1 MKVAL
6 PQSKEPIL
14 TQWDQEFRGFQQRL
28 ASLMLFY
35 NNETLYCVQ
44 HTLFMGLLRFGISGK
59 WSSSYTYALP
69 MSLVWH

>member
-6 PQSKEPIL
+6 PQSKESIL

-35 NNETLYCVQ
+35 NNEFLYCMQ
-44 HTLFMGLLRFGISGK
+44 NIEFKRL
-59 WSSSYTYALP
+59 Y
-69 MSLVWH
+69 